1 MARLGRR
8 MLASNFYEA
17 MEANQGDQKFFLIPF
32 FLKNLVQNHEF
43 QKIKWVFIAYTSY
56 TYIMIY
62 WPKTSKSSSCALRKI
77 LHILVTLRP
86 ISQGQYC
93 TWMTFGTKNSVD
105 CVIKV
110 NFWSSQLIYNHFCCS
125 VWNLI
130 EL

>member
-1 MARLGRR
+1 

-62 WPKTSKSSSCALRKI
+62 
-77 LHILVTLRP
+77 
-86 ISQGQYC
+86 
-93 TWMTFGTKNSVD
+93 
-105 CVIKV
+105 
-110 NFWSSQLIYNHFCCS
+110 
-125 VWNLI
+125 
-130 EL
+130 